1 MNARV
6 LVMAKA
12 PVPGLAKTRLGVA
25 IGMEAAADLAAAALL
40 DTLATCRRAF
50 GEDCHLALDG
60 DLGVARRGCEITD
73 ALATWTVFAQ
83 HGATFGERLAHAHG
97 RLAAG
102 SPGVVVQIGMDTPQ
116 VTVSDL
122 RLAAGLAEGGAAVL
136 GPALDGGWW
145 ALALEHAE
153 RAAVLCGVP
162 MSTQGTY
169 AATWSALAA
178 AGLEVR
184 ETCAHLDVD
193 TVEDA
198 ALVAGAAPNTR
209 FGDTW
214 LALAAVAR

>member
-12 PVPGLAKTRLGVA
+12 PVPGLAKTRLGA
-25 IGMEAAADLAAAALL
+25 GIGMEVAADLAAAALL
-40 DTLATCRRAF
+40 DTLATCREAF
-50 GEDCHLALDG
+50 GDDCHLALDG
-60 DLGVARRGCEITD
+60 DLRAGRRGYEIAD

-83 HGATFGERLAHAHG
+83 CGATFGERLAHAHG

-116 VTVSDL
+116 VTSPDL
-122 RLAAGLAEGGAAVL
+122 RLAAGLAADGAAVL

-145 ALALEHAE
+145 VLALDHAE
-153 RAAVLCGVP
+153 RAAVLSGVP
-162 MSTQGTY
+162 MSTEGTY

-184 ETCAHLDVD
+184 DTGALVDVD

-198 ALVAGAAPNTR
+198 ALVASAAPGTR
-209 FGDTW
+209 FGRTW
-214 LALAAVAR
+214 LGLAAVAR